1 MFQCSVVLNAC
12 FSFGILIHSRI
23 LIWQLYWWWFW
34 SPQSQILFM
43 EYILHQGRLLKS
55 YQEVGFISVQYPPQ
69 ATTWLL
75 STAGAFRGCQAQLD
89 GEGFD
94 GRGGKTFES
103 SGRITPGI
111 SQWFFKIHSNTG
123 FDLECWFQLNSGLV
137 KWFEARG
144 MKLNGVRCLK
154 SYNWDATRDVM
165 GSHSWMFL
173 SHVPVEFMN
182 LCQATGLQSF
192 RSLDFQNYE
201 MLCTAVFGSL
211 KVVPVPCQK

>member
-1 MFQCSVVLNAC
+1 MFQCSVVLCAC

-23 LIWQLYWWWFW
+23 LIWQLYWWWSW

-111 SQWFFKIHSNTG
+111 SQCLSKYILIKSNKLIAIKLRVG
-123 FDLECWFQLNSGLV
+123 EMIPSQRNEAEWSKMPQVIQL
-137 KWFEARG
+137 
-144 MKLNGVRCLK
+144 RC
-154 SYNWDATRDVM
+154 NERCD
-165 GSHSWMFL
+165 G
-173 SHVPVEFMN
+173 
-182 LCQATGLQSF
+182 QSF
-192 RSLDFQNYE
+192 LDVFVTCTSRVHESLPSHWPSV
-201 MLCTAVFGSL
+201 L
-211 KVVPVPCQK
+211 